1 MRINANRTLAII
13 VILGLIQG
21 LMLLLGQQLVQR
33 AILSG
38 SDLYWRVPWYA
49 VALGVPTALQLIVRD
64 LHDRRVW
71 GYGLVLLGVLTLTG
85 VYTGLVVYPGPDASN
100 SVVVTPYVLTMLIGW
115 FVSLPFVQSYLKTG
129 RLRPPYADLFDF
141 AWNNLITL
149 KIAAVFTGIFW
160 GLLALW
166 AALFKVIGIGLF
178 DRVFYHVYFSLPV
191 SSIVFAFALYVG
203 RTNVQA
209 VVTVRRIILAI
220 FKGLLPLLA
229 IIIVLFVL
237 ALPFMGLK
245 PLWATGKATALM
257 LTLQVFLVVFINAVF
272 QDGGHTPPYPAW
284 LRGALRGA
292 LMLLPVYTLLCAYAL
307 YLRIDQH
314 GWSTDRFWAV
324 LLALITGLYVFGYA
338 YAALRRSPVWM
349 QGMAPVN
356 IAIAGLVV
364 LLSVLVNSPLLDA
377 HRLSAHSQVAR
388 LLAGR
393 VTEAHF
399 DYDYLRFDLGKAG
412 KVALE
417 RLRDIQGH
425 PEADKIHASAL
436 AALAKVR
443 RWGPQIESVDTVA
456 QLRTH
461 LMLYPQGAMFDE
473 AFLHH
478 LLTHKTD
485 WQLQLCFAVNRH
497 CPVLAMDMNNDGQVE
512 YLVFSIESGA
522 NHNAAVFSR
531 QPVWRRVGWLNR
543 LSDGSGESLEQLE
556 QALAR
561 GDVATVSSPWR
572 DLRVGRFRQVFNEE

>member
-1 MRINANRTLAII
+1 MRTRINRTLTII
-13 VILGLIQG
+13 VVLGLIQG

-129 RLRPPYADLFDF
+129 RLQPPYADLFDF

-149 KIAAVFTGIFW
+149 KIAVVFTGIFW

-209 VVTVRRIILAI
+209 VVTVRRIILAV

-272 QDGGHTPPYPAW
+272 QDGSHTPPYPAW

-307 YLRIDQH
+307 TLRIDQH

-349 QGMAPVN
+349 QGIAPVN

-393 VTEAHF
+393 VTAAHF

-412 KVALE
+412 QVALE

-425 PEADKIHASAL
+425 PEADKMHASAL
-436 AALAKVR
+436 AALAKIR
-443 RWGPQIESVDTVA
+443 RWGPQLATVETVA
-456 QLRTH
+456 QLRGH
-461 LMLYPQGAMFDE
+461 LVLYPRGAE
-473 AFLHH
+473 YAAGFLPYF
-478 LLTHKTD
+478 LNNRGD
-485 WQLQLCFAVNRH
+485 WRLQECFAVNQQ
-497 CPVLAMDMNNDGQVE
+497 CPVLALDINNDGRPE
-512 YLVFSIESGA
+512 YLVFNTGSGS
-522 NHNAAVFSR
+522 NHAIAVFSR
-531 QPVWRRVGWLNR
+531 QPQWQQVGWL
-543 LSDGSGESLEQLE
+543 DGFGNSEDDTTQLE

-561 GDVATVSSPWR
+561 GDYAAVPSPWR
-572 DLRVGRFRQVFNEE
+572 DVRVGRSRHQFSRE